1 MLFGSCCSRLAF
13 LKEGSFSSGN
23 VDLGQENRLRCKPAS
38 AVTTILYFKKEK
50 KTKYLAGVETP
61 TPVPSYLKFMSR
73 SPLPKHKYYSGKVVC
88 LTHSHLV
95 YIECLLEFNS
105 LSYTFQLEAVPKI
118 SLSAPSEFFILGL
131 ILSPIDSIKL

>member
-1 MLFGSCCSRLAF
+1 MLTLGRRIDYAVNPPLLLQRFST
-13 LKEGSFSSGN
+13 LK
-23 VDLGQENRLRCKPAS
+23 K
-38 AVTTILYFKKEK
+38 K

-61 TPVPSYLKFMSR
+61 TSVPSYLKFMSR
-73 SPLPKHKYYSGKVVC
+73 SPLPKRKYYSGKVVC

-105 LSYTFQLEAVPKI
+105 LSYTFRLEAVPKI